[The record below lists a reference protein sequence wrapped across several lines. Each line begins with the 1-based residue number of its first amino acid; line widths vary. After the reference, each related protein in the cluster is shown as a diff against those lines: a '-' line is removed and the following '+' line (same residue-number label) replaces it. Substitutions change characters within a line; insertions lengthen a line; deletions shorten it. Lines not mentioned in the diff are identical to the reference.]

1 VRIDDGRLVGKVL
14 RVARQ
19 GFANVHGLFGQ
30 GVRSQELG
38 DTCQMMS
45 NTFSLNRVH
54 AI

>member
-1 VRIDDGRLVGKVL
+1 MYSDVERKWSAEEPLE
-14 RVARQ
+14 
-19 GFANVHGLFGQ
+19 GFEA
-30 GVRSQELG
+30 ELETEPEESEAEDLS